1 LDSQKPG
8 QFLRTKP
15 TLITMYRF
23 VVLAC
28 AVASAAAVADP
39 QVAYANGLAYGG
51 AYTGF
56 AAPYPYAAHGIAPAA
71 YAAAAPVAAAPVA
84 VAHAAPVA
92 VAAAPVGLGLPEAAT
107 YALPPVRQVAEA
119 PIVEQI
125 VEPVE
130 QWGYK
135 VAY

>member
-1 LDSQKPG
+1 
-8 QFLRTKP
+8 
-15 TLITMYRF
+15 LILF
-23 VVLAC
+23 NISLFQVVLAC

-84 VAHAAPVA
+84 VAHAAAPVA

>member
-1 LDSQKPG
+1 MG
-8 QFLRTKP
+8 
-15 TLITMYRF
+15 ITMYRL

-71 YAAAAPVAAAPVA
+71 YAAAAPIAAAPVA
-84 VAHAAPVA
+84 VAH
-92 VAAAPVGLGLPEAAT
+92 AAAPVGLGLPEAAT

>member
-1 LDSQKPG
+1 MIP
-8 QFLRTKP
+8 
-15 TLITMYRF
+15 
-23 VVLAC
+23 
-28 AVASAAAVADP
+28 AV
-39 QVAYANGLAYGG
+39 GYG
-51 AYTGF
+51 
-56 AAPYPYAAHGIAPAA
+56 
-71 YAAAAPVAAAPVA
+71 YAAAPAPVAIPST
-84 VAHAAPVA
+84 
-92 VAAAPVGLGLPEAAT
+92 GLGLPEAAT

>member
-1 LDSQKPG
+1 MGEVFGVFGKN
-8 QFLRTKP
+8 QFQTIQLGNN
-15 TLITMYRF
+15 IMYKL
-23 VVLAC
+23 VILAC
-28 AVASAAAVADP
+28 VAAAASGAVIPA
-39 QVAYANGLAYGG
+39 VGYG
-51 AYTGF
+51 
-56 AAPYPYAAHGIAPAA
+56 
-71 YAAAAPVAAAPVA
+71 YAAAAPAPVA
-84 VAHAAPVA
+84 IASP
-92 VAAAPVGLGLPEAAT
+92 GLGLPEAAT